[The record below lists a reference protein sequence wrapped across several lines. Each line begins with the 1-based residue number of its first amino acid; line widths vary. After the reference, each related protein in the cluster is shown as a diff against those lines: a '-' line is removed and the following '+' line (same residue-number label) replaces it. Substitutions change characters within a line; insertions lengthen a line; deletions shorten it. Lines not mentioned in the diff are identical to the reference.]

1 MRLER
6 YRTSRKYFNS
16 NECLKVL
23 YVAQLHRSHPFITTI
38 GLDLYSLRLENLTRT
53 FSFRGTKED
62 KAGRVVL
69 YGYLL
74 A

>member
-1 MRLER
+1 M
-6 YRTSRKYFNS
+6 
-16 NECLKVL
+16 
-23 YVAQLHRSHPFITTI
+23 AQLHRNHPFITTI
-38 GLDLYSLRLENLTRT
+38 VLDLYSLGLENLTRT

-74 A
+74 ALNNFVRVGNR